1 MNMRHLT
8 ACLAAATAIAFA
20 SPALTA
26 ESAQEFVNKAANGGK
41 FEVDS
46 SKVAQGK
53 LTDKSVQDFAQ
64 KMIDDHGAANA
75 KLESIAAEQKLQVPS
90 ELDAQHKAELDKLQQ
105 AKAPVDQPYV
115 ALQRS
120 AHTDAVAL
128 FEAYAK
134 DGDNATLKSFA
145 QETLPTLKMHKD
157 MIEKI
162 ATTTT
167 GTEPAATSSTTPA
180 VSTTDTTNPSAPV
193 PGANSFTEDQAKSR
207 IQDAGYTNVSA
218 LTKDDQGIWR
228 GQASKD
234 GKNTPVALDYQ
245 GNVVAGTN

>member
-145 QETLPTLKMHKD
+145 QDTLPTLKMHKD

-162 ATTTT
+162 ATTT